1 MLMNLSVLVLQGK
14 ILVISIIISESNV
27 LFFIRES
34 QMSRENI
41 PLAIFYLKK
50 AAQTGLPMAV
60 HRMGQVHEH
69 GLLNLPK
76 DAWQG
81 YSCYLRAA
89 EDGHEGAML
98 DLSRL
103 YAQGIA
109 GHLMPQ
115 YEIAFKW
122 CQRAA
127 DKGLEEAEYVLG
139 YVCFLI
145 HMIHFFQMT
154 NTSVVYAG
162 HIMKMASAHCLIIH
176 VLLNISAKQ
185 HLKAMHQLK
194 RSSMFLPLHLP
205 LVHHHPPI
213 FQVKMLL
220 PNSHP

>member
-1 MLMNLSVLVLQGK
+1 
-14 ILVISIIISESNV
+14 
-27 LFFIRES
+27 
-34 QMSRENI
+34 MSRENI

-69 GLLNLPK
+69 GLLNLPR

-81 YSCYLRAA
+81 YSCYVRAA

-109 GHLMPQ
+109 GYLMPQ

-127 DKGLEEAEYVLG
+127 DKGLEQAEYVLG
-139 YVCFLI
+139 YVCFFDPLAT
-145 HMIHFFQMT
+145 FFPGVVA
-154 NTSVVYAG
+154 NTIVQD
-162 HIMKMASAHCLIIH
+162 IL
-176 VLLNISAKQ
+176 
-185 HLKAMHQLK
+185 
-194 RSSMFLPLHLP
+194 
-205 LVHHHPPI
+205 
-213 FQVKMLL
+213 
-220 PNSHP
+220 